1 MHETV
6 TCGTRGLVT
15 DTVTRSR
22 TTTSRIYSQ
31 TRGSM
36 IMGCIGCSN
45 SGGIRGSLWVR
56 WGCVTVGGGGSG
68 LGGGWR
74 EGEGASD
81 DAESAVGRVKIV
93 VFDGV
98 LEKVRA

>member
-1 MHETV
+1 MTR
-6 TCGTRGLVT
+6 GTRGLVT

-22 TTTSRIYSQ
+22 TTTSRIYGQ

-36 IMGCIGCSN
+36 I
-45 SGGIRGSLWVR
+45 IRGSLWVR